1 MMKLDFD
8 ECETYTIGNRVMTI
22 LISDTMPASL
32 INTTDDTFYTHYSIL
47 STIEANWD
55 LSHLGRWDT
64 HANVL
69 KYVADTTGDVIR
81 APDVSLDTVFFNQ
94 SYPGAFAKTY
104 WGPMP
109 APNVSAVVNGRSV
122 FSEVL
127 TQWGDVSFSK

>member
-1 MMKLDFD
+1 
-8 ECETYTIGNRVMTI
+8 MTI

-32 INTTDDTFYTHYSIL
+32 INTTDDSFYTHYSIL
-47 STIEANWD
+47 STVEANWD

-81 APDVSLDTVFFNQ
+81 APDVDLNTVFFNQ
-94 SYPGAFAKTY
+94 SYPGAFATSL

-122 FSEVL
+122 FHEVSE
-127 TQWGDVSFSK
+127 QWADLFSSTNTT